1 MLPTLGKN
9 LHSPAQVTQP
19 RTTLPDPG
27 SLPPALGSLVT
38 HTPLTCPGFQNLA
51 HHPNLLSCPWYRKLN
66 SVPLVLR
73 VGLCH
78 FPGKDLFILFFRAP
92 GTPLAEPGAWPTIR
106 TCVPTLKH
114 PSPGYTPPSA
124 APRVSCPWYR
134 KLNSVPLVLRIQE
147 ERGRPS
153 GPAARFLGPPYPR
166 ARGWV
171 DGTLSLSS
179 KCFAAVPLVLR
190 RGGRGSVGPAPTA
203 DKSLDQGLTFNRSQ
217 RGSCSATTRY
227 STNMRCEIGEGRPSS
242 GRTPALSRTALL
254 TDRGRL
260 SGTNRSSAAL
270 RYRYVYRPSQTPHL
284 PLSPE
289 RVTPGRAGRLT
300 PEARARSGLASPP
313 HRVSEKT
320 IRVVVFHRRP
330 RPPTYSTPLMSLHS
344 ARLESSSTGSSF
356 PADSAKPVPLAVVSL
371 GGSRI
376 PLVRTSSK
384 SAARRQ
390 PRRPAGGPRER
401 VPAGAVAGE
410 IREKGPAR
418 VQSRRR
424 RPPYPIPSTGPPS
437 TRRRTPPRA
446 KPPPRDAEAPET
458 RAARGGPRTAL
469 PAAERGGRRGDC
481 SPSRGTSPAP
491 LRTPARPTQPLE
503 PILIPKLRI

>member
-1 MLPTLGKN
+1 
-9 LHSPAQVTQP
+9 
-19 RTTLPDPG
+19 
-27 SLPPALGSLVT
+27 
-38 HTPLTCPGFQNLA
+38 
-51 HHPNLLSCPWYRKLN
+51 
-66 SVPLVLR
+66 
-73 VGLCH
+73 
-78 FPGKDLFILFFRAP
+78 
-92 GTPLAEPGAWPTIR
+92 
-106 TCVPTLKH
+106 
-114 PSPGYTPPSA
+114 
-124 APRVSCPWYR
+124 
-134 KLNSVPLVLRIQE
+134 
-147 ERGRPS
+147 
-153 GPAARFLGPPYPR
+153 
-166 ARGWV
+166 
-171 DGTLSLSS
+171 
-179 KCFAAVPLVLR
+179 
-190 RGGRGSVGPAPTA
+190 
-203 DKSLDQGLTFNRSQ
+203 
-217 RGSCSATTRY
+217 
-227 STNMRCEIGEGRPSS
+227 MRCEIGEGRPSS

-270 RYRYVYRPSQTPHL
+270 RKSRHRRIKKRRRYERLAATSQLSLWCTAPVKL
-284 PLSPE
+284 PNLHCPGAGHARQSRALDTRSESPL
-289 RVTPGRAGRLT
+289 GARL
-300 PEARARSGLASPP
+300 PASPARSLGCG
-313 HRVSEKT
+313 
-320 IRVVVFHRRP
+320 F
-330 RPPTYSTPLMSLHS
+330 
-344 ARLESSSTGSSF
+344 AR
-356 PADSAKPVPLAVVSL
+356 
-371 GGSRI
+371 GSRI

-491 LRTPARPTQPLE
+491 LRTPARPTPALRANPYPEVTDLICRLPLTT
-503 PILIPKLRI
+503 LF